1 MLVGI
6 HEDAVMFALHLD
18 IGVAE
23 HLREIVVDRADGP
36 VDIEFDDGLGLADGR
51 ELSFVIRRSQLL
63 LGDVGGV
70 FDHLD

>member
-1 MLVGI
+1 
-6 HEDAVMFALHLD
+6 MFALHLD

-36 VDIEFDDGLGLADGR
+36 VDIEFDDRLGLADGG
-51 ELSFVIRRSQLL
+51 ELSFVIRRAQLL

-70 FDHLD
+70 FDHFD